1 MAMWNSR
8 MRIVFIPLFL
18 AIGILLPLGITDP
31 YILHILIT
39 IYMWSVLSLGIRLV
53 LLGGP
58 LNLAQASFMGMGAY
72 TSGLLALR
80 LGWSFWLC
88 MPAAGTVAA
97 LLALA
102 IGYPTLRIKG
112 AYFVIVTFG
121 ITEVF
126 RHIWMM
132 WDSLFGGPQGLLGIP
147 RPDPIHIAG
156 WTIAFTSK
164 LPFYYIAL
172 VLLLLA
178 TFVMHRLDLSR
189 MGLTLSAIRQ
199 TDLLAECVGVNIMAY
214 KVRAFVISSFFAGIV
229 GSFWAHYFTYC
240 SPDDFTFLASFQ
252 MLVYA
257 VMGGMGSALGPV
269 LGCIVMLGLD
279 ELLRSFQQYMPIVLG
294 GILIL
299 CLLYLPGGF
308 ISIMARI
315 RGLSQGRGD

>member
-1 MAMWNSR
+1 MSNNR
-8 MRIVFIPLFL
+8 MKIV
-18 AIGILLPLGITDP
+18 LLPLSVAVGLLLPLVITDP
-31 YILHILIT
+31 YILHILIA
-39 IYMWSVLSLGIRLV
+39 IYIWSILSLGIRLV

-58 LNLAQASFMGMGAY
+58 LNLAQASFVGMGAY

-88 MPAAGTVAA
+88 MPAAGAVAA

-112 AYFVIVTFG
+112 AYFVMVTFG

-147 RPDPIHIAG
+147 RPDPIHVAG

-164 LPFYYIAL
+164 VPFYYLAL
-172 VLLLLA
+172 VLLLMA
-178 TFVMHRLDLSR
+178 TFIMRRLDLSR
-189 MGLTLSAIRQ
+189 MGLTLNAIKQ
-199 TDLLAECVGVNIMAY
+199 ADLLAECVGVNIMAY
-214 KVRAFVISSFFAGIV
+214 KVGAFVISSFFAGIV
-229 GSFWAHYFTYC
+229 GSFWAHYFSYC

-257 VMGGMGSALGPV
+257 VMGGMGSALGPI

-279 ELLRSFQQYMPIVLG
+279 EILRPFQQYMPIVLG

-299 CLLYLPGGF
+299 FLLYLPGGF
-308 ISIMARI
+308 VSIMARI
-315 RGLSQGRGD
+315 RALSQRRGD